1 MYKCVAKTIHLRPWL
16 HFGASLF
23 LWKSFSW
30 KISFS
35 IAPLNKTERKKNWCG
50 TWLNRQKL
58 VLCTPTEHAPLPA
71 CETMRSA
78 NAAMTP
84 FDFWETWDLSK
95 TITLWFC
102 PRQPAICSRL
112 SLHREKPL
120 NTTEIPLVYIEKRTK
135 AQRKKE
141 REMCVLL
148 FVQSYGP
155 SPWSGLI
162 EQLCTGQNLGLNP
175 PSPSNKPKSSSRISA
190 SFCVPSRCCGNVLLL
205 LLSLYWSECN
215 CSKTRLFR
223 GASSFHAVWGVVG
236 FLNNSKPQATVEVFP
251 RDIKL
256 PDRHSA
262 RHGLLERAQWF
273 PHGVYELIYPAR
285 VGHRTRAVVPTK
297 KNTFPAWWLQFLCCH
312 RQDTRRRCLQI
323 TASEELKHLQTLH
336 NERERERES
345 CISWVTFRQT
355 QNTSLLK

>member
-1 MYKCVAKTIHLRPWL
+1 M
-16 HFGASLF
+16 GASLF
-23 LWKSFSW
+23 FMKKFFVKNLIQHCSLKQDRTEKELVWYMAEQAKTCSLYTNRTRSSASLWDNEICERSNDSFR
-30 KISFS
+30 F
-35 IAPLNKTERKKNWCG
+35 LG
-50 TWLNRQKL
+50 
-58 VLCTPTEHAPLPA
+58 V
-71 CETMRSA
+71 
-78 NAAMTP
+78 
-84 FDFWETWDLSK
+84 TWDLSK

-190 SFCVPSRCCGNVLLL
+190 SLCVPSRCCGNVLLL
-205 LLSLYWSECN
+205 LLSLYWSGCN

-223 GASSFHAVWGVVG
+223 GASSFHAEWGVVG
-236 FLNNSKPQATVEVFP
+236 FLNNSNAS
-251 RDIKL
+251 
-256 PDRHSA
+256 HS
-262 RHGLLERAQWF
+262 G
-273 PHGVYELIYPAR
+273 
-285 VGHRTRAVVPTK
+285 
-297 KNTFPAWWLQFLCCH
+297 
-312 RQDTRRRCLQI
+312 
-323 TASEELKHLQTLH
+323 
-336 NERERERES
+336 
-345 CISWVTFRQT
+345 
-355 QNTSLLK
+355 SLSQRY